1 MIAKTPAKRGGTT
14 KVTFEVPGDQ
24 ANGSSKVYLCGDF
37 NEWSQ
42 DGTPM
47 TRRKDGRFT
56 ATVTLSQ
63 GGSYRFKYLL
73 EGDRWEND
81 PEADLYVDNGFGSK
95 DSVVV
100 T

>member
-1 MIAKTPAKRGGTT
+1 MITKTPAKRGATT
-14 KVTFEVPGDQ
+14 KVTFELS
-24 ANGSSKVYLCGDF
+24 AEATEGSSKVFLCGDF

-47 TRRKDGRFT
+47 TKRKDGRFT
-56 ATVTLSQ
+56 ATVTLAQ
-63 GGSYRFKYLL
+63 EGSYRFKYLL
-73 EGDRWEND
+73 DGHRWEND
-81 PEADLYVDNGFGSK
+81 PDADLYVDNGFGSK

>member
-1 MIAKTPAKRGGTT
+1 MISKTPAKRGATT
-14 KVTFEVPGDQ
+14 KVTFEVPADE
-24 ANGSSKVYLCGDF
+24 ADGSSRICLCGDF

-47 TRRKDGRFT
+47 TKRKDGRFT
-56 ATVTLSQ
+56 ATVTLPQ
-63 GGSYRFKYLL
+63 GGNYRFRYLL
-73 EGDRWEND
+73 DGDRWEND
-81 PEADLYVDNGFGSK
+81 PQADLYVDNGFGSK